1 MGANEARSDHD
12 EAFAFVTALA
22 KELSGG
28 KIELPAIPDIAERV
42 RVALDDDRVSAD
54 KLERIV
60 SAEPVLAGRLVQLAN
75 SAALNFSGKKVT
87 DLRTAIARIGFAMV
101 RTTSV
106 AYALSQLRK
115 AEKLKNMREPLN
127 ALWKRSTIV
136 AAACRVVSVRLSR
149 VNPDMAMLAGL
160 LHGIG
165 ELYLLAR
172 ISDYPSLVST
182 DGGRAII
189 RDWQSAVAKAIL
201 ENWEIDATITAAV
214 AEFETLD
221 REHTGPVDL
230 TDVLTIGFL
239 LGSYM
244 NHPDSLEANMADVK
258 ICQRLGLTRVD
269 YEALISSSREQMD
282 ALREALDY

>member
-1 MGANEARSDHD
+1 MCALEARSDHD
-12 EAFAFVTALA
+12 DAFAFVTALA
-22 KELSGG
+22 KELSSG

-60 SAEPVLAGRLVQLAN
+60 GSEPVLAGRLVQLAN

-87 DLRTAIARIGFAMV
+87 DLRTALARIGFAMV

-136 AAACRVVSVRLSR
+136 AAACRVAAVRLSR

-165 ELYLLAR
+165 ELYLLTR
-172 ISDYPSLVST
+172 ISDYPSLIRG
-182 DGGRAII
+182 DGGQGII

-201 ENWEIDATITAAV
+201 ENWEIDPTITAAV

-258 ICQRLGLTRVD
+258 ICQRLGLTRAD

>member
-1 MGANEARSDHD
+1 M
-12 EAFAFVTALA
+12 
-22 KELSGG
+22 
-28 KIELPAIPDIAERV
+28 
-42 RVALDDDRVSAD
+42 ALDDDRVSTD

-60 SAEPVLAGRLVQLAN
+60 SSEPVLAGRLVQLAN

-101 RTTSV
+101 RTTSM

-127 ALWKRSTIV
+127 ALWMRSTVV
-136 AAACRVVSVRLSR
+136 AAACRVVAVRLSR

-165 ELYLLAR
+165 ELYLLTR
-172 ISDYPSLVST
+172 VGEYPSLVGG

-201 ENWEIDATITAAV
+201 ENWEIDPTIATAV
-214 AEFETLD
+214 AEFEILD
-221 REHTGPVDL
+221 REHAGPVDL

-244 NHPDSLEANMADVK
+244 NHPDSLETNMADVK
-258 ICQRLGLTRVD
+258 ICQRLGLTRAD
-269 YEALISSSREQMD
+269 YEALISGSREQMD